1 MVCAAIVAS
10 AQDYDRNFFL
20 KRKMLSESTLEAQK
34 SSNHQDLVQY
44 YDGFGRPTVDIVKSG
59 GLRSCDDIVTITEYS
74 SMNRIDKVYLP
85 GIKSQTLNGTYV
97 NDASTLMFDIY
108 KKDSRYYTENIY
120 ENSPYELVVSQLGP
134 GENWAKAGK
143 AKCTEWHVNSGTE
156 ELLVRR
162 YNLCADDMSIS
173 SSGLYPSGSLT
184 AVKGTDEDGN
194 VTIEFTNGLG
204 QKVLFRKRCLDVNF
218 DTYFVYDDWGNLRYV
233 LPPAAADLLTA
244 QNVSYNTATPAIRDY
259 AYYYQYD
266 RRGNC
271 ILKKL
276 PGCEPIFMVYDKT
289 NRLILSQD
297 GNQRVG
303 KKWTVNKYDILGRL
317 LYTSEVIDGTLD
329 GMVNGFKDWLVIEYF
344 IGSNETYSQ
353 EDTGYSK
360 YFYYIAPTK
369 LLTVNYYDNYDFLD
383 LPAASTYK
391 SKLSYEERQG
401 YSKKYNNAKGLLTGT
416 RTYLLDGSGKYTIA
430 AMYYDNKGRVV
441 QSHATNNL
449 GGFEDDYFHYTFTGK
464 VINHRHDHSAA
475 GNTPTTEIYGY
486 TYDHAERLLTVTHKL
501 DGNTAIS
508 IVQNEYDEIGRLKSK
523 TIPVETTTYS
533 YNIRGWLTQATGNKF
548 KETLTYNEVVNGVS
562 PSTPSYSGNI
572 SAMKWQAGNE
582 PTERGYQFSYDGK
595 GLLEKALYGEGKNVA
610 LNSKYNEIITYD
622 KMGNVKTL
630 SRHGKYNGGFG
641 TIDSLTY
648 VYSGNQL
655 TKVTDAVNPPMP
667 YGSFH
672 FADNANV
679 GTEYVYDANG
689 NMVQDFNKRISKIEY
704 NLLNLPSKLQFSEGH
719 LAEYGYDASGK
730 KLNVTYSTS
739 KTNLMVP
746 MGSIVPPQ
754 ATNVAMTLRM
764 DYCGNM
770 IYENGNLKTILI
782 EGGYITFNGTAP
794 VYHYY
799 LQDHLG
805 DNRVVVNANG
815 TVEQVNHYYPFGGLF
830 GENIGDD
837 KQPYKYNGKELDR
850 MHGLDW
856 YDYGARHYDAAL
868 GRWMCVDPLTEKY
881 YDVSPYAY
889 IENNPVNAIELD
901 GRDNYKLNRDG
912 SMELICKT
920 KDNFHS
926 IYPVDRDGN
935 MNMDAHFT
943 VSKDFLDNALPISIK
958 GKASEEFGGEISIY
972 RTKIYS
978 TMNRKEAVAFF
989 EFAANNTDVEWSHI
1003 ETDKYSAVGTS
1014 FSGGDDASN
1023 PYMLYTAKINNIS
1036 VLRDDHSHDYGNNM
1050 PSTGD
1055 IKLATKYPNIKFY
1068 IYDGTKYIPFDKTS
1082 NPWPEVI
1089 IVGHK
1094 GQQLKKY

>member
-1 MVCAAIVAS
+1 
-10 AQDYDRNFFL
+10 
-20 KRKMLSESTLEAQK
+20 
-34 SSNHQDLVQY
+34 
-44 YDGFGRPTVDIVKSG
+44 
-59 GLRSCDDIVTITEYS
+59 
-74 SMNRIDKVYLP
+74 
-85 GIKSQTLNGTYV
+85 
-97 NDASTLMFDIY
+97 
-108 KKDSRYYTENIY
+108 
-120 ENSPYELVVSQLGP
+120 
-134 GENWAKAGK
+134 
-143 AKCTEWHVNSGTE
+143 
-156 ELLVRR
+156 
-162 YNLCADDMSIS
+162 
-173 SSGLYPSGSLT
+173 
-184 AVKGTDEDGN
+184 
-194 VTIEFTNGLG
+194 
-204 QKVLFRKRCLDVNF
+204 
-218 DTYFVYDDWGNLRYV
+218 
-233 LPPAAADLLTA
+233 
-244 QNVSYNTATPAIRDY
+244 
-259 AYYYQYD
+259 
-266 RRGNC
+266 
-271 ILKKL
+271 
-276 PGCEPIFMVYDKT
+276 
-289 NRLILSQD
+289 
-297 GNQRVG
+297 
-303 KKWTVNKYDILGRL
+303 
-317 LYTSEVIDGTLD
+317 
-329 GMVNGFKDWLVIEYF
+329 
-344 IGSNETYSQ
+344 
-353 EDTGYSK
+353 
-360 YFYYIAPTK
+360 
-369 LLTVNYYDNYDFLD
+369 
-383 LPAASTYK
+383 
-391 SKLSYEERQG
+391 
-401 YSKKYNNAKGLLTGT
+401 
-416 RTYLLDGSGKYTIA
+416 
-430 AMYYDNKGRVV
+430 MYYDNKGRVV
-441 QSHATNNL
+441 QSHATNHL

-572 SAMKWQAGNE
+572 SAMKWQAGHE

-630 SRHGKYNGGFG
+630 SRHGKYNGRFG

-850 MHGLDW
+850 MYGLDW

-868 GRWMCVDPLTEKY
+868 GRWMCMDPLTEKY
-881 YDVSPYAY
+881 YDVSPYVYCHNNSVNRMDPDGKADIKKDDSQPY
-889 IENNPVNAIELD
+889 KVTIRNGIIYNEKGHVIGEKPLQLTFPEFDVLVGGRLFYKSVIRAIKRVVINKIEIYKYKVKGESRQYGDHAIEQSQKRGFSRENVERIID
-901 GRDNYKLNRDG
+901 
-912 SMELICKT
+912 
-920 KDNFHS
+920 
-926 IYPVDRDGN
+926 
-935 MNMDAHFT
+935 
-943 VSKDFLDNALPISIK
+943 K
-958 GKASEEFGGEISIY
+958 GKRIEKRSKYGESQYLYNLGGNSVV
-972 RTKIYS
+972 T
-978 TMNRKEAVAFF
+978 
-989 EFAANNTDVEWSHI
+989 NTE
-1003 ETDKYSAVGTS
+1003 GTVITV
-1014 FSGGDDASN
+1014 FSDA
-1023 PYMLYTAKINNIS
+1023 P
-1036 VLRDDHSHDYGNNM
+1036 
-1050 PSTGD
+1050 
-1055 IKLATKYPNIKFY
+1055 ATRIF
-1068 IYDGTKYIPFDKTS
+1068 
-1082 NPWPEVI
+1082 
-1089 IVGHK
+1089 
-1094 GQQLKKY
+1094 

>member
-1 MVCAAIVAS
+1 
-10 AQDYDRNFFL
+10 
-20 KRKMLSESTLEAQK
+20 
-34 SSNHQDLVQY
+34 
-44 YDGFGRPTVDIVKSG
+44 
-59 GLRSCDDIVTITEYS
+59 
-74 SMNRIDKVYLP
+74 
-85 GIKSQTLNGTYV
+85 
-97 NDASTLMFDIY
+97 
-108 KKDSRYYTENIY
+108 
-120 ENSPYELVVSQLGP
+120 
-134 GENWAKAGK
+134 
-143 AKCTEWHVNSGTE
+143 
-156 ELLVRR
+156 
-162 YNLCADDMSIS
+162 
-173 SSGLYPSGSLT
+173 
-184 AVKGTDEDGN
+184 
-194 VTIEFTNGLG
+194 
-204 QKVLFRKRCLDVNF
+204 
-218 DTYFVYDDWGNLRYV
+218 
-233 LPPAAADLLTA
+233 
-244 QNVSYNTATPAIRDY
+244 
-259 AYYYQYD
+259 
-266 RRGNC
+266 
-271 ILKKL
+271 
-276 PGCEPIFMVYDKT
+276 
-289 NRLILSQD
+289 
-297 GNQRVG
+297 
-303 KKWTVNKYDILGRL
+303 
-317 LYTSEVIDGTLD
+317 
-329 GMVNGFKDWLVIEYF
+329 
-344 IGSNETYSQ
+344 
-353 EDTGYSK
+353 
-360 YFYYIAPTK
+360 
-369 LLTVNYYDNYDFLD
+369 
-383 LPAASTYK
+383 
-391 SKLSYEERQG
+391 
-401 YSKKYNNAKGLLTGT
+401 
-416 RTYLLDGSGKYTIA
+416 
-430 AMYYDNKGRVV
+430 MYYDNKGRVV
-441 QSHATNNL
+441 QSHATNHL

-562 PSTPSYSGNI
+562 PPTPSYSGNI
-572 SAMKWQAGNE
+572 SAMKWQAGHE

-630 SRHGKYNGGFG
+630 SRHGKYNGRFG

-850 MHGLDW
+850 MYGLDW

-868 GRWMCVDPLTEKY
+868 GRWMCMDPLTEKY
-881 YDVSPYAY
+881 YDVSPYVYCHNNSVNRMDPDGKADIKKDDSQPY
-889 IENNPVNAIELD
+889 KVTIRNGIIYNEKGHVIGEKPLQLTFPEFDVLVGGRLFYKSVIRAIKRVVINKIEIYKYKVKGESRQYGDHAIEQSQKRGFSRENVERIID
-901 GRDNYKLNRDG
+901 
-912 SMELICKT
+912 
-920 KDNFHS
+920 
-926 IYPVDRDGN
+926 
-935 MNMDAHFT
+935 
-943 VSKDFLDNALPISIK
+943 K
-958 GKASEEFGGEISIY
+958 GKRIEKRSKYGESQYLYNLGGNSVV
-972 RTKIYS
+972 T
-978 TMNRKEAVAFF
+978 
-989 EFAANNTDVEWSHI
+989 NTE
-1003 ETDKYSAVGTS
+1003 GTVITV
-1014 FSGGDDASN
+1014 FSDA
-1023 PYMLYTAKINNIS
+1023 P
-1036 VLRDDHSHDYGNNM
+1036 
-1050 PSTGD
+1050 
-1055 IKLATKYPNIKFY
+1055 ATRIF
-1068 IYDGTKYIPFDKTS
+1068 
-1082 NPWPEVI
+1082 
-1089 IVGHK
+1089 
-1094 GQQLKKY
+1094 

>member
-1 MVCAAIVAS
+1 
-10 AQDYDRNFFL
+10 
-20 KRKMLSESTLEAQK
+20 
-34 SSNHQDLVQY
+34 
-44 YDGFGRPTVDIVKSG
+44 
-59 GLRSCDDIVTITEYS
+59 
-74 SMNRIDKVYLP
+74 
-85 GIKSQTLNGTYV
+85 
-97 NDASTLMFDIY
+97 
-108 KKDSRYYTENIY
+108 
-120 ENSPYELVVSQLGP
+120 
-134 GENWAKAGK
+134 
-143 AKCTEWHVNSGTE
+143 
-156 ELLVRR
+156 
-162 YNLCADDMSIS
+162 
-173 SSGLYPSGSLT
+173 
-184 AVKGTDEDGN
+184 
-194 VTIEFTNGLG
+194 
-204 QKVLFRKRCLDVNF
+204 
-218 DTYFVYDDWGNLRYV
+218 
-233 LPPAAADLLTA
+233 
-244 QNVSYNTATPAIRDY
+244 
-259 AYYYQYD
+259 
-266 RRGNC
+266 
-271 ILKKL
+271 
-276 PGCEPIFMVYDKT
+276 
-289 NRLILSQD
+289 
-297 GNQRVG
+297 
-303 KKWTVNKYDILGRL
+303 
-317 LYTSEVIDGTLD
+317 
-329 GMVNGFKDWLVIEYF
+329 
-344 IGSNETYSQ
+344 
-353 EDTGYSK
+353 
-360 YFYYIAPTK
+360 
-369 LLTVNYYDNYDFLD
+369 
-383 LPAASTYK
+383 
-391 SKLSYEERQG
+391 
-401 YSKKYNNAKGLLTGT
+401 
-416 RTYLLDGSGKYTIA
+416 
-430 AMYYDNKGRVV
+430 MYYDNKGRVV
-441 QSHATNNL
+441 QSHATNHL

-630 SRHGKYNGGFG
+630 SRHGKYNGRFG
-641 TIDSLTY
+641 TIDSLIY
-648 VYSGNQL
+648 VYCGNQL

-850 MHGLDW
+850 MYGLDW

-868 GRWMCVDPLTEKY
+868 GRWMCMDPLTEKY
-881 YDVSPYAY
+881 YDVSPYVYCHNNSVNRMDPDGKADIKKDDSQPY
-889 IENNPVNAIELD
+889 KVTIRNGIIYNEKGHVIGEKPLQLTFPEFDVLVGGRLFYKSVIRAIKRVVINKIEIYKYKVKGESRQYGDHAIEQSQKRGFSRENVERIID
-901 GRDNYKLNRDG
+901 
-912 SMELICKT
+912 
-920 KDNFHS
+920 
-926 IYPVDRDGN
+926 
-935 MNMDAHFT
+935 
-943 VSKDFLDNALPISIK
+943 K
-958 GKASEEFGGEISIY
+958 GKRIEKRSKYGESQYLYNLGGNSVV
-972 RTKIYS
+972 T
-978 TMNRKEAVAFF
+978 
-989 EFAANNTDVEWSHI
+989 NTE
-1003 ETDKYSAVGTS
+1003 GTVITV
-1014 FSGGDDASN
+1014 FSDA
-1023 PYMLYTAKINNIS
+1023 P
-1036 VLRDDHSHDYGNNM
+1036 
-1050 PSTGD
+1050 
-1055 IKLATKYPNIKFY
+1055 ATRIF
-1068 IYDGTKYIPFDKTS
+1068 
-1082 NPWPEVI
+1082 
-1089 IVGHK
+1089 
-1094 GQQLKKY
+1094 

>member
-1 MVCAAIVAS
+1 
-10 AQDYDRNFFL
+10 
-20 KRKMLSESTLEAQK
+20 
-34 SSNHQDLVQY
+34 
-44 YDGFGRPTVDIVKSG
+44 
-59 GLRSCDDIVTITEYS
+59 
-74 SMNRIDKVYLP
+74 
-85 GIKSQTLNGTYV
+85 
-97 NDASTLMFDIY
+97 
-108 KKDSRYYTENIY
+108 
-120 ENSPYELVVSQLGP
+120 
-134 GENWAKAGK
+134 
-143 AKCTEWHVNSGTE
+143 
-156 ELLVRR
+156 
-162 YNLCADDMSIS
+162 
-173 SSGLYPSGSLT
+173 
-184 AVKGTDEDGN
+184 
-194 VTIEFTNGLG
+194 
-204 QKVLFRKRCLDVNF
+204 
-218 DTYFVYDDWGNLRYV
+218 
-233 LPPAAADLLTA
+233 
-244 QNVSYNTATPAIRDY
+244 
-259 AYYYQYD
+259 
-266 RRGNC
+266 
-271 ILKKL
+271 
-276 PGCEPIFMVYDKT
+276 
-289 NRLILSQD
+289 
-297 GNQRVG
+297 
-303 KKWTVNKYDILGRL
+303 
-317 LYTSEVIDGTLD
+317 
-329 GMVNGFKDWLVIEYF
+329 
-344 IGSNETYSQ
+344 
-353 EDTGYSK
+353 
-360 YFYYIAPTK
+360 
-369 LLTVNYYDNYDFLD
+369 
-383 LPAASTYK
+383 
-391 SKLSYEERQG
+391 
-401 YSKKYNNAKGLLTGT
+401 
-416 RTYLLDGSGKYTIA
+416 
-430 AMYYDNKGRVV
+430 MYYDNKGRVV
-441 QSHATNNL
+441 QSHATNHL

-630 SRHGKYNGGFG
+630 SRHGKYNGRFG

-850 MHGLDW
+850 MYGLDW

-868 GRWMCVDPLTEKY
+868 GRWMCMDPLTEKY
-881 YDVSPYAY
+881 YDVSPYVYCHNNSVNRMDPDGKADIKKDDSQPY
-889 IENNPVNAIELD
+889 KVTIRNGIIYNEKGHVIGEKPLQLTFPEFDVLVGGRLFYKSVIRAIKRVVINKIEIYKYKVKGESRQYGDHAIEQSQKRGFSRENVERIID
-901 GRDNYKLNRDG
+901 
-912 SMELICKT
+912 
-920 KDNFHS
+920 
-926 IYPVDRDGN
+926 
-935 MNMDAHFT
+935 
-943 VSKDFLDNALPISIK
+943 K
-958 GKASEEFGGEISIY
+958 GKRIEKRSKYGESQYLYNLGGNSVV
-972 RTKIYS
+972 T
-978 TMNRKEAVAFF
+978 
-989 EFAANNTDVEWSHI
+989 NTE
-1003 ETDKYSAVGTS
+1003 GTVITV
-1014 FSGGDDASN
+1014 FSDA
-1023 PYMLYTAKINNIS
+1023 P
-1036 VLRDDHSHDYGNNM
+1036 
-1050 PSTGD
+1050 
-1055 IKLATKYPNIKFY
+1055 ATRIF
-1068 IYDGTKYIPFDKTS
+1068 
-1082 NPWPEVI
+1082 
-1089 IVGHK
+1089 
-1094 GQQLKKY
+1094 